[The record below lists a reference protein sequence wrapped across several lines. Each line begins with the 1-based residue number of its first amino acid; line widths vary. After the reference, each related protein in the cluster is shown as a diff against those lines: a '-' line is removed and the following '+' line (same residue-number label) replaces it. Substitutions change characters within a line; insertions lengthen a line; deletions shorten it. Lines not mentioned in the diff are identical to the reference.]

1 MDVIL
6 MKEVERLGKA
16 GQKVSV
22 KDGYARNFLFPRG
35 LAVAATRGAGRSAQA
50 KLAAQIRV
58 AEVAIQRAG
67 DLARRLEEISC
78 TIPVRVGEQG
88 KLYGAVTAG
97 DIVRALQRQ
106 GISVERQRIQLG
118 GSLTQLGEVRVPVK
132 LHPEVKAFIKVVVT
146 QA

>member
-1 MDVIL
+1 

-22 KDGYARNFLFPRG
+22 KDGHARNFLFPRN
-35 LAVAATRGAGRSAQA
+35 LAVPATRGAGTTAQA

-58 AEVAIQRAG
+58 AEVAIQKAG

>member
-1 MDVIL
+1 

-58 AEVAIQRAG
+58 AEVAIQKAG

-106 GISVERQRIQLG
+106 GISVERQQIQLG
-118 GSLTQLGEVRVPVK
+118 GSLTQLGEVQVPVK